1 MRCAIPYLRQLTCVC
16 TVYANP
22 LVLALWV
29 GLSCVFVQFMQWW
42 PKPEQGILGFLT
54 PIPAFGTLSIVFMF
68 AIDW

>member
-1 MRCAIPYLRQLTCVC
+1 M
-16 TVYANP
+16 YANP

-29 GLSCVFVQFMQWW
+29 GLSCVFVQYMKWW
-42 PKPEQGILGFLT
+42 PQPEQGVLGYLT